1 MVLLMQRIISVFLF
15 LCTVA
20 FASDI
25 SFGSMTNAKVQ
36 GPANRSGIALSP
48 TYAEEVIDSSY
59 VLGPGDFLDIMLE
72 QSYLTVQIYP
82 DGSVAIEECGMVNVA
97 GKTLSEARELI
108 LDLAAKRYKR
118 DQCFVQ
124 LAALKR
130 FRVNAMGAVAQ
141 VGQHLVEP
149 QTRLSYFMR
158 QVGGTVARANTED
171 VQVIRGKD
179 TIHVNFNDLSAQGD
193 FENDVMLKQGDKI
206 FVPFVSIVDN
216 VTLIFP
222 DIKTSVAYKEG
233 RTLQEYFDLAGGSRR
248 PGNAYKAACVREP
261 GKDHRWVTLNEMKQT
276 TVAPNTEVEFSTQEL
291 LVYVGGAVNM
301 VGRYH
306 YDPEMHAID
315 YISSAGVNPMTGTWN
330 QVKVWRGEA
339 PEALDI
345 NVTTDPILPGDFIE
359 IPRSR
364 YESFKDF
371 TLFMASLLSI
381 ISSALVVYINFK

>member
-1 MVLLMQRIISVFLF
+1 MQRIVCVILF
-15 LCTVA
+15 LCA
-20 FASDI
+20 FAFAGDI
-25 SFGSMTNAKVQ
+25 SFGSLSNSKAQ
-36 GPANRSGIALSP
+36 GPANRSGIAMAPS
-48 TYAEEVIDSSY
+48 YAEEAVDSSY

-82 DGSVAIEECGMVNVA
+82 DGSVAIEECGTVNVA
-97 GKTLSEARELI
+97 GKTLAEARELI
-108 LDLAAKRYKR
+108 LDLASKRYKR
-118 DQCFVQ
+118 EQCFVQ

-130 FRVNAMGAVAQ
+130 FRVNAMGAVGQ

-158 QVGGTVARANTED
+158 QVGGTIARANTED

-179 TIHVNFNDLSAQGD
+179 TIHVNYTDMSIQGD
-193 FENDVMLKQGDKI
+193 FSNDIMLQQGDKV
-206 FVPFVSIVDN
+206 FVPFVTIVDN

-222 DIKTSVAYKEG
+222 DIRTSVAYKEG
-233 RTLQEYFDLAGGSRR
+233 RTLQEYYDMAGGNRR
-248 PGNAYKAACVREP
+248 STPAYKAACVREP
-261 GKDHRWVTLNEMKQT
+261 GKEHRWVTLTEMKQT
-276 TVAPNTEVEFSTQEL
+276 TVAPNTEVEFSTQVD
-291 LVYVGGAVNM
+291 LVYVGGAVNA
-301 VGRYH
+301 VGRYP

-315 YISSAGVNPMTGTWN
+315 YISAAGINPMTGSWG
-330 QVKVWRGEA
+330 QVKVWRGSK
-339 PEALDI
+339 PEALDLS
-345 NVTTDPILPGDFIE
+345 VTTDPILPGDYIE

>member
-1 MVLLMQRIISVFLF
+1 MQRIISVLLF
-15 LCTVA
+15 LCAVA
-20 FASDI
+20 FASDA
-25 SFGSMTNAKVQ
+25 SFGALANSRDQ
-36 GPANRSGIALSP
+36 GPANRSAVAMSP
-48 TYAEEVIDSSY
+48 TYAEEAVDSSY

-72 QSYLTVQIYP
+72 TSLLTVQIYP

-118 DQCFVQ
+118 EMCFVQ

-130 FRVNAMGAVAQ
+130 FRINAMGAVAQ

-149 QTRLSYFMR
+149 QTRLSFFMR

-179 TIHVNFNDLSAQGD
+179 TIHVNYSDMSSQGNFD
-193 FENDVMLKQGDKI
+193 GDIMLKQGDKV
-206 FVPFVSIVDN
+206 FVPYVAEVDN

-222 DIKTSVAYKEG
+222 DARTSVAYKEG

-248 PGNAYKAACVREP
+248 PANNAYKAACVREP
-261 GKDHRWVTLNEMKQT
+261 GKDFRWVTLNEMKQI
-276 TVAPNTEVEFSTQEL
+276 VVSPNTEVEFSTQEMF
-291 LVYVGGAVNM
+291 VYVSGAVNM
-301 VGRYH
+301 VGRYPH
-306 YDPEMHAID
+306 DAEWHAID
-315 YISSAGVNPMTGTWN
+315 YIAAAGVNPITGSWS
-330 QVKVWRGEA
+330 QIRVWRGA
-339 PEALDI
+339 KPDALDLD
-345 NVTTDPILPGDFIE
+345 VTKDAILPGDIIE
-359 IPRSR
+359 IPKSR